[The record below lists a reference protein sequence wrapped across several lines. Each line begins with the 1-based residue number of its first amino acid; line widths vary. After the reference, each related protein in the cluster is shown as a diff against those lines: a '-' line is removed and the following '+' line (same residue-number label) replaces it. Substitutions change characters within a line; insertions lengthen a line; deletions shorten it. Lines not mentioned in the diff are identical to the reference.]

1 MKKFL
6 IVLALA
12 SVSLTGMAQDE
23 PSLKYSV
30 ATNSFWSNWFI
41 QVGVDASVQNPYRS
55 KFADQFH
62 DGRSYGVN
70 LEGCEGRG
78 LANNY
83 CKGLE
88 Q

>member
-30 ATNSFWSNWFI
+30 ATNS
-41 QVGVDASVQNPYRS
+41 V
-55 KFADQFH
+55 
-62 DGRSYGVN
+62 
-70 LEGCEGRG
+70 
-78 LANNY
+78 
-83 CKGLE
+83 
-88 Q
+88 